1 MRQGEKAKIRIK
13 KKYGFG
19 RPGEVEKLIFPPGF
33 AEAGEKRD
41 KITNKAVIY
50 EVELLLFVKRE
61 DLEHNGSIFKQ
72 ITCPSADKYE
82 HEKPSCEWD
91 EVTAEV
97 AFCQERGDIF
107 EPFNGEWMHKLD
119 LVGPVKSI
127 ESPLVKRLIE
137 SMKRGEQAEFTV
149 VASQFNNKNE
159 EDSFTDTVIT
169 EKIPG
174 YNPEKDLYVTVKLN
188 SLIKVE
194 DWYKDGRTLVKTL
207 RKGGKGRSPYADST
221 IQFRMRVLVNGT
233 QIFSN
238 FPVDFIQDSDDLRK
252 MSPEERQNF
261 LSSES
266 LITTRIDEYNLPSL
280 LIKFIKSLKKNSH
293 AELTTTDIAR
303 LHKNFPSQYFD
314 QYKAFKDGD
323 TVVFVVSLYSIKNTS
338 YFYKLPVAQKID
350 YVNRLKTKAGDFFKA
365 GNLQKA
371 AKIY

>member
-1 MRQGEKAKIRIK
+1 VDEVGTTSDCYHNQGKVTKEILRVGTSKTKPSLGSLCRISYVAYFYDKQIFDKNDCLDFYLGDIRYIEGLWRGVSEMRQGEKAKIRIK

-149 VASQFNNKNE
+149 VAS
-159 EDSFTDTVIT
+159 
-169 EKIPG
+169 
-174 YNPEKDLYVTVKLN
+174 
-188 SLIKVE
+188 
-194 DWYKDGRTLVKTL
+194 
-207 RKGGKGRSPYADST
+207 
-221 IQFRMRVLVNGT
+221 
-233 QIFSN
+233 
-238 FPVDFIQDSDDLRK
+238 
-252 MSPEERQNF
+252 
-261 LSSES
+261 
-266 LITTRIDEYNLPSL
+266 
-280 LIKFIKSLKKNSH
+280 
-293 AELTTTDIAR
+293 
-303 LHKNFPSQYFD
+303 
-314 QYKAFKDGD
+314 
-323 TVVFVVSLYSIKNTS
+323 
-338 YFYKLPVAQKID
+338 
-350 YVNRLKTKAGDFFKA
+350 
-365 GNLQKA
+365 
-371 AKIY
+371 